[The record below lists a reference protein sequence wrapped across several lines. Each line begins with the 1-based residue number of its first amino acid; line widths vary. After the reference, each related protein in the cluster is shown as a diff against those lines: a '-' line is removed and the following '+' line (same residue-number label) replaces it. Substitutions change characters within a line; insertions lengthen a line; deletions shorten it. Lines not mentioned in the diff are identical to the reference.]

1 MNKNQPPAF
10 NGYEQTTDFE
20 RARTQFSTPFDYL
33 DVALDIAISNLILPI
48 AGDFLYV
55 DTAFDGIATIELN
68 NEHSAPKA
76 PFKVQAGWAIQAIFK
91 QVKFSCAAQAG
102 KKIRF
107 MFSTGER
114 VVPANS
120 AAVNITGTVSTI
132 EDGLNYGASFRS
144 TTNLAANSTEMVF
157 SPAANVNGAII
168 QSVQFWETGLN
179 TAVSAYLAKSTTP
192 VSLIDGDAILSVD
205 SCSFIS
211 GSYMNTGSLKK
222 PVKIGAGKGLYYF
235 TNNLQAGANRSVLYT
250 LL

>member
-1 MNKNQPPAF
+1 MKNPPPSF

-33 DVALDIAISNLILPI
+33 DVALDNAISNLTLPI
-48 AGDFLYV
+48 AGDFLYI

-91 QVKFSCAAQAG
+91 QVKFSCAAQTG

-120 AAVNITGTVSTI
+120 ASVVISNTITTI
-132 EDGLNYGASFRS
+132 EDGFTYGSNYKSVTALGINAPDTIFTPGANLNGAVVEYASFLS
-144 TTNLAANSTEMVF
+144 IGAAGTYGS
-157 SPAANVNGAII
+157 I
-168 QSVQFWETGLN
+168 
-179 TAVSAYLAKSTTP
+179 LAKSSAP
-192 VSLIDGDAILSVD
+192 VSNIDGDVIVPTQDFAG
-205 SCSFIS
+205 F
-211 GSYMNTGSLKK
+211 GASYIQKGLMQK
-222 PVKIGAGKGLYYF
+222 PVKIAAGKGLYF
-235 TNNLQAGANRSVLYT
+235 IASTAETSAMRSVLYN